1 MTGVASI
8 SAIASAL
15 PEKVLD
21 NETLAHQFP
30 EWTAQKILDKTGIR
44 ARRIA
49 ADNETAADL
58 AALAAENLFKKQ
70 GIDRAVVDY
79 LLFCTQTPDYLLPSS
94 ACLIHQQI
102 GLRKNCAALDLNMG
116 CSGYIYGLSLAK
128 GLIESGIA
136 NTVLLL
142 TGDTYSKLISH
153 DDRSVRPLFGDA
165 ATATLI
171 TKELSDTPLLD
182 HFVFGTDGNGASN
195 LIVHDSACRGMT
207 EKMAEEFHDHAG
219 MLRSTSRLYMDGPE
233 IMRFT
238 LQTIPALCQQTL
250 EAAGTSWSQ
259 IDQVVFHQA
268 NRFLLDALRKKIGI
282 PPEKMIIEME
292 DVGNTVSS
300 SIPLAIASA
309 IRKGWN
315 TEDNT
320 LLLVGFGVGYSW
332 AACQVKIKKPIQV
345 N

>member
-1 MTGVASI
+1 
-8 SAIASAL
+8 
-15 PEKVLD
+15 
-21 NETLAHQFP
+21 
-30 EWTAQKILDKTGIR
+30 
-44 ARRIA
+44 
-49 ADNETAADL
+49 
-58 AALAAENLFKKQ
+58 
-70 GIDRAVVDY
+70 
-79 LLFCTQTPDYLLPSS
+79 LFCTQTPDYLLPSS

-207 EKMAEEFHDHAG
+207 EKMAENFMI
-219 MLRSTSRLYMDGPE
+219 MLECYGQPLGYIWTVLKLCDSLCKQYCAMSANIGSCRYFVEPNRSSRISSGEP
-233 IMRFT
+233 IF
-238 LQTIPALCQQTL
+238 
-250 EAAGTSWSQ
+250 
-259 IDQVVFHQA
+259 
-268 NRFLLDALRKKIGI
+268 IGC
-282 PPEKMIIEME
+282 
-292 DVGNTVSS
+292 
-300 SIPLAIASA
+300 A
-309 IRKGWN
+309 
-315 TEDNT
+315 
-320 LLLVGFGVGYSW
+320 
-332 AACQVKIKKPIQV
+332 
-345 N
+345 